1 MFQLKSNEDIE
12 IEKVLVTPFE
22 KAIKILKKVI
32 NFLGENNPLS
42 EEVNWV
48 LKIIISQ
55 KLYSY
60 EVLNKTNFEKEST
73 NDLKL
78 VLGFLN
84 MYSQKDIFNPNINR
98 RSQTVDYH
106 SSDNVRNN
114 ISHILS
120 QYKKKVYSISS
131 NSSFSDN
138 KSSEEDSEQIF
149 QFNDDENTE
158 NNNNSNSNI
167 NNNLNNNNNE
177 ENKDFNNINIIQNV
191 NLENKIERRRS
202 YINKI
207 EKNNNLNIK
216 LEIERRKSYINN
228 NNEIHK
234 NKLIRNTDIENKK
247 SFKTAKK
254 KSSKN
259 LSSKSP
265 KKLVSFSSSIPI
277 LKNINEYEMEYIEN
291 DLFSFEFN
299 VFDFYEK
306 NKNINPF
313 TLASQILL
321 QKYDIIYYSDPM
333 TLFNFLKALQEHY
346 TKVAIYHT
354 EKHAIDMLQT
364 LFIYISK
371 SNAIDYLFLNKL
383 DIISLLVAGVCHDVG
398 HKGYN
403 NEYQMKMYTDLA
415 ITYND
420 KSILENYHITLTFK
434 LLKNDKL
441 NIFRNISKNDFS
453 YIRKRIIDLIFSTD
467 MFYHSRIIALMKSRI
482 ENKNIKNGIN
492 SDKIISDAGNNLFNE
507 QQEVLNYLI
516 HIGDISHST
525 KLFKITYKWSYLLT
539 QEFWRQGDEEKE
551 KGFSVNF
558 LYDRNNIDIGR
569 NQVGFIKGIII
580 PSFDILVNFLPEM
593 SYYTDN
599 MKINLRKWEEL
610 SEELNKKKE
619 LEKNKKK

>member
-1 MFQLKSNEDIE
+1 MLQSKSNEDLE
-12 IEKVLVTPFE
+12 IEKVLITPYE

-48 LKIIISQ
+48 LNIIINQ

-60 EVLNKTNFEKEST
+60 EVLNKTNFEKENT
-73 NDLKL
+73 KDLKL

-120 QYKKKVYSISS
+120 QFKKKVYSISS
-131 NSSFSDN
+131 DSSFSNN
-138 KSSEEDSEQIF
+138 KSDDDSEKIF
-149 QFNDDENTE
+149 QFNDDDIEE
-158 NNNNSNSNI
+158 NNNI
-167 NNNLNNNNNE
+167 DNNKSAE
-177 ENKDFNNINIIQNV
+177 EDDSIKKINIIQKSKLDKNNEIQRRRTFV
-191 NLENKIERRRS
+191 NNHHGKQNFLNEKIENK
-202 YINKI
+202 
-207 EKNNNLNIK
+207 
-216 LEIERRKSYINN
+216 RRKSFMN
-228 NNEIHK
+228 NNEI
-234 NKLIRNTDIENKK
+234 L
-247 SFKTAKK
+247 KK
-254 KSSKN
+254 KSIKNNDIEKKKSLKNTKKRSSKIIN
-259 LSSKSP
+259 PKSP

-277 LKNINEYEMEYIEN
+277 LKNINEYEMHYIEN

-299 VFDFYEK
+299 IFDFYEK

-321 QKYDIIYYSDPM
+321 QKYDIIFYSDPM
-333 TLFNFLKALQEHY
+333 TLFNFLKELQEHY
-346 TKVAIYHT
+346 TKIAIYHT

-403 NEYQMKMYTDLA
+403 NDYQIKMYTDLA

-420 KSILENYHITLTFK
+420 KSILENYHICVTFK
-434 LLKNDKL
+434 LLKNDNL

-492 SDKIISDAGNNLFNE
+492 SDKIVNDAGNNLFNE

-525 KLFKITYKWSYLLT
+525 KLFEITYKWSTLLT

-558 LYDRNNIDIGR
+558 LYDRSNIDIGR

-599 MKINLRKWEEL
+599 MKINLRKWNEL
-610 SEELNKKKE
+610 SEEMNKKKE
-619 LEKNKKK
+619 LEEKK

>member
-138 KSSEEDSEQIF
+138 KSSEEDSDQIF

-216 LEIERRKSYINN
+216 LEIER
-228 NNEIHK
+228 
-234 NKLIRNTDIENKK
+234 L
-247 SFKTAKK
+247 
-254 KSSKN
+254 
-259 LSSKSP
+259 
-265 KKLVSFSSSIPI
+265 
-277 LKNINEYEMEYIEN
+277 
-291 DLFSFEFN
+291 
-299 VFDFYEK
+299 
-306 NKNINPF
+306 
-313 TLASQILL
+313 
-321 QKYDIIYYSDPM
+321 
-333 TLFNFLKALQEHY
+333 
-346 TKVAIYHT
+346 
-354 EKHAIDMLQT
+354 
-364 LFIYISK
+364 
-371 SNAIDYLFLNKL
+371 
-383 DIISLLVAGVCHDVG
+383 
-398 HKGYN
+398 
-403 NEYQMKMYTDLA
+403 
-415 ITYND
+415 
-420 KSILENYHITLTFK
+420 
-434 LLKNDKL
+434 
-441 NIFRNISKNDFS
+441 
-453 YIRKRIIDLIFSTD
+453 
-467 MFYHSRIIALMKSRI
+467 
-482 ENKNIKNGIN
+482 
-492 SDKIISDAGNNLFNE
+492 
-507 QQEVLNYLI
+507 
-516 HIGDISHST
+516 
-525 KLFKITYKWSYLLT
+525 
-539 QEFWRQGDEEKE
+539 
-551 KGFSVNF
+551 
-558 LYDRNNIDIGR
+558 
-569 NQVGFIKGIII
+569 
-580 PSFDILVNFLPEM
+580 
-593 SYYTDN
+593 
-599 MKINLRKWEEL
+599 
-610 SEELNKKKE
+610 
-619 LEKNKKK
+619 